1 MGATKS
7 IHNMTRKMKKEDREL
22 REQMEDEHV
31 TDKTTPKI
39 ILPLSKDARK
49 IFNRL
54 KKRNEHFTEDDSAS
68 LTALAFALSEKGK
81 SMELLQEHNPLSE
94 EYRFLTKNISDYD
107 KQAIQHM
114 TALSIPL
121 KDRLRLANEMTKIA
135 IEERK
140 LDAMNQPQEQVNAI
154 QLGFNQII
162 AESKE
167 Q

>member
-1 MGATKS
+1 MGAVKS
-7 IHNMTRKMKKEDREL
+7 VQHSTRKTSKHEREM
-22 REQMEDEHV
+22 REEMEDKYV
-31 TDKTTPKI
+31 TDKTSPTI

-49 IFNRL
+49 IFNKL
-54 KKRNEHFTEDDSAS
+54 KKRNEHFTQDDSAS

-81 SMELLQEHNPLSE
+81 SMELLQEYNPLSD

-135 IEERK
+135 IEEKK
-140 LDAMNQPQEQVNAI
+140 LQAMNQPQEQVNP
-154 QLGFNQII
+154 NQIALQQI
-162 AESKE
+162 IMESKE

>member
-7 IHNMTRKMKKEDREL
+7 VQHSTRKMKKEDREM
-22 REQMEDEHV
+22 REEMEDKYV
-31 TDKTTPKI
+31 TDKTSPTI

-81 SMELLQEHNPLSE
+81 SMELLQEYKPLSD

-140 LDAMNQPQEQVNAI
+140 LEAMNLPQEQINPHRLA
-154 QLGFNQII
+154 LDEII
-162 AESKE
+162 AESEE